1 MMDPS
6 LVFGDKVIAL
16 KLLEK
21 QKEIRQREENVK
33 LYKDTYDP
41 RMPGALVKYQV
52 RSPTILGDTRL
63 IIVDLLLLFLGRLI
77 LRSRG

>member
-1 MMDPS
+1 MDPS

-41 RMPGALVKYQV
+41 TMPGALVKYQV
-52 RSPTILGDTRL
+52 RSPIL
-63 IIVDLLLLFLGRLI
+63 
-77 LRSRG
+77 